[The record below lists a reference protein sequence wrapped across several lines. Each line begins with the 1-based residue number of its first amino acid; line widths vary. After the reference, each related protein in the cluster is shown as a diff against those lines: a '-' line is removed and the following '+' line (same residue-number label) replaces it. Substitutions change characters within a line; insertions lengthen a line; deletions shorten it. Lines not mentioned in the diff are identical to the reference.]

1 MANYLKIANISID
14 NRSAVFNN
22 LYDDLINKYLQDTK
36 LNAVLECISIND
48 LENLNDYDA
57 IIIKNEDIDR
67 FKTTFNIKNIETQE
81 TKIIVLNDTKNN
93 FNNMFLGIS
102 KLYDLPIVEAADKII
117 SVNIQ
122 NLKYDIPKDKLEW
135 MYEQLQISLQ
145 ILINNG
151 YKINIFSLSNNED
164 ILINNKLCEEFAYQF
179 QNDNI
184 KYVGNIE
191 SSEKFVELINESL
204 FFINLSMEA
213 NILCTSFKKT
223 FITFKLDEE
232 FEDFLSYFE
241 LENMAF
247 DADEFNAGE
256 MLKRVEKL
264 KSFLES
270 EVIDNKIESIFD
282 KNKTFFY
289 DELVNI
295 KPKKLF
301 KDSRLATDENR
312 VYNDGRKR
320 KKKTPFIY
328 KLDKNSANKL
338 ELGCGKNP
346 MPGWIHLD
354 YMDLQGVDVVA
365 NLDTC
370 DEVPLPFEDNTI
382 DEFFGSHVIEHIS
395 KPLPMME
402 ELHRIAKPGARALF
416 KCPYGSSDDAFENPT
431 HVRQYFL
438 HSYGYFSQP
447 YYWREDYGYKGDW
460 KVEKIYLIV
469 SKKRYEG
476 KTVDEIMYEVNTF
489 RNVVIEMT
497 VELSAVKPIREPKR
511 ELQTPDN
518 IEFVFV

>member
-1 MANYLKIANISID
+1 MVNYLKIANISID

-22 LYDDLINKYLQDTK
+22 LYDDLINKYLQDSK

-67 FKTTFNIKNIETQE
+67 FKTTFNIKSIETEE

-93 FNNMFLGIS
+93 FNNMLLGIR

-122 NLKYDIPKDKLEW
+122 NLKYDIHKDKLEW
-135 MYEQLQISLQ
+135 MYEQLQIALQ

-151 YKINIFSLSNNED
+151 YKINVFSLSSNED
-164 ILINNKLCEEFAYQF
+164 ILINNKSCEQFVYQF

-191 SSEKFVELINESL
+191 SGEKFLELINESL
-204 FFINLSMEA
+204 LFINLSMEA

-232 FEDFLSYFE
+232 FENFLNYFE

-247 DADEFNAGE
+247 NADKFSAGE
-256 MLKRVEKL
+256 ILKKVEKL

-282 KNKTFFY
+282 KNKAFFY

-301 KDSRLATDENR
+301 EDSRLDTDETK
-312 VYNDGRKR
+312 VYNDGGR
-320 KKKTPFIY
+320 T
-328 KLDKNSANKL
+328 S
-338 ELGCGKNP
+338 
-346 MPGWIHLD
+346 
-354 YMDLQGVDVVA
+354 
-365 NLDTC
+365 
-370 DEVPLPFEDNTI
+370 
-382 DEFFGSHVIEHIS
+382 
-395 KPLPMME
+395 
-402 ELHRIAKPGARALF
+402 
-416 KCPYGSSDDAFENPT
+416 
-431 HVRQYFL
+431 
-438 HSYGYFSQP
+438 
-447 YYWREDYGYKGDW
+447 
-460 KVEKIYLIV
+460 
-469 SKKRYEG
+469 
-476 KTVDEIMYEVNTF
+476 
-489 RNVVIEMT
+489 
-497 VELSAVKPIREPKR
+497 
-511 ELQTPDN
+511 
-518 IEFVFV
+518 